1 MLSQWTQENVTQ
13 ITVYFDSLHRI
24 AVKKGIQLVS
34 LLRNENLKN
43 IKATDKAN
51 IGRTQGRFPSLQ
63 TKK

>member
-1 MLSQWTQENVTQ
+1 MSPQ
-13 ITVYFDSLHRI
+13 ITVYFESLQRTS
-24 AVKKGIQLVS
+24 VKKGIQLVS

>member
-1 MLSQWTQENVTQ
+1 MSPQ
-13 ITVYFDSLHRI
+13 ITVYFESLHRT

>member
-1 MLSQWTQENVTQ
+1 MSPQ
-13 ITVYFDSLHRI
+13 ITVYFQSLHRI
-24 AVKKGIQLVS
+24 AVKKVIQLVS